1 MSVNKRGP
9 YKQYIYEEHNPEIPA
24 STAHS
29 RKKRHDHSQENLG
42 SVENI
47 KCSKLSRIEEINVAG
62 SSNEVAII
70 PIVSSEKDSGSEGLQ
85 SSDGEVDDI
94 SSCLSHDEG
103 DDSLLCTDNSS
114 EYEIDLASD
123 MEEYEEIPIAD
134 EDHNNVIDNAEDHN
148 QNPHMEQFRQVLYEG
163 CNLSKEESKMLLV
176 SLALRHQLTDVAL
189 ESLVQVIDCHLPRT
203 HHGSKYLLLKSLP
216 ESKACKYY
224 YCPECY
230 TILNSCID
238 NRMKCEVCT
247 TIYKKKYLDKKN
259 NYFIHIPLK
268 EQLIELVK
276 SEDFAQFRKTKEM
289 ESDII
294 NGNVYRNLRSKN
306 IIGDNDITLQWNSDG
321 VQLFKSSMSSIWPIL
336 VTINELPYRL
346 RRQHILLAGI

>member
-103 DDSLLCTDNSS
+103 DDSLLCTDNLKLIWPLTWKNMRKSLLLMK
-114 EYEIDLASD
+114 IT
-123 MEEYEEIPIAD
+123 I
-134 EDHNNVIDNAEDHN
+134 
-148 QNPHMEQFRQVLYEG
+148 
-163 CNLSKEESKMLLV
+163 MLLIMPKIIIKIHTW
-176 SLALRHQLTDVAL
+176 SSFA
-189 ESLVQVIDCHLPRT
+189 
-203 HHGSKYLLLKSLP
+203 KY
-216 ESKACKYY
+216 
-224 YCPECY
+224 
-230 TILNSCID
+230 
-238 NRMKCEVCT
+238 CT
-247 TIYKKKYLDKKN
+247 KDAIFQKKKAKCCL
-259 NYFIHIPLK
+259 
-268 EQLIELVK
+268 
-276 SEDFAQFRKTKEM
+276 
-289 ESDII
+289 
-294 NGNVYRNLRSKN
+294 
-306 IIGDNDITLQWNSDG
+306 
-321 VQLFKSSMSSIWPIL
+321 
-336 VTINELPYRL
+336 
-346 RRQHILLAGI
+346 